1 MADDARNVD
10 QQKLSDIVK
19 GLHSRLRKQL
29 RKGENV
35 IIKADL
41 CSNLISY
48 PLRELEAS
56 TQ

>member
-29 RKGENV
+29 RKGENL

-48 PLRELEAS
+48 P
-56 TQ
+56 